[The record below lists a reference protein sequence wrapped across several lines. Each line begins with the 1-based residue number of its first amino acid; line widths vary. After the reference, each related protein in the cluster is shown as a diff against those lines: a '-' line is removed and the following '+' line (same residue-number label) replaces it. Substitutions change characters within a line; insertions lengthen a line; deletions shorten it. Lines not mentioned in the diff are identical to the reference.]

1 MFVYS
6 SRFLGEEKRS
16 FFAAKNEVIARA
28 WRRRERCAFLAVGAG
43 LEAAPD
49 GRVLRRKTADD
60 LDCVAMGPL
69 FPHGMLRGFSVE
81 IVTSR
86 DGKRDGL
93 TVGVTETVP
102 IELRELP
109 ATADGLHRCWLVG
122 FNGQAWD
129 GGLGRWAAFPDAN
142 FAGLGVGEVVTVLVH
157 RHHGSLEVLRNG
169 VRVAILPG
177 VLTDM
182 PVFPVVDLL
191 GAAQAVRVVPT
202 PPLFHENLDSGT
214 ACVFPEV
221 RTIRTDPEFPIAT
234 GELAWVADKE

>member
-1 MFVYS
+1 M
-6 SRFLGEEKRS
+6 LIWL
-16 FFAAKNEVIARA
+16 KNQGKVRY
-28 WRRRERCAFLAVGAG
+28 RTCQ
-43 LEAAPD
+43 
-49 GRVLRRKTADD
+49 LR
-60 LDCVAMGPL
+60 
-69 FPHGMLRGFSVE
+69 
-81 IVTSR
+81 
-86 DGKRDGL
+86 
-93 TVGVTETVP
+93 
-102 IELRELP
+102 
-109 ATADGLHRCWLVG
+109 LHRCWLVG

-129 GGLGRWAAFPDAN
+129 GGLGRWAAFPEAN

-214 ACVFPEV
+214 ACFFPEV

-234 GELAWVADKE
+234 GELAWVAELSALLSSTMEPLFGDPTLKSKYDLKVA